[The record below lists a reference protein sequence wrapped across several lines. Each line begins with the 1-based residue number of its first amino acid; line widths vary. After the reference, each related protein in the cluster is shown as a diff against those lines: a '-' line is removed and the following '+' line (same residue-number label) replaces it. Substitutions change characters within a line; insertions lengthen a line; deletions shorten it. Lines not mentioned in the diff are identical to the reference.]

1 MPMNLLKI
9 VLLILFIPEILLIL
23 NFSKLRRLKKLM
35 PAYEAYIKNPSSWTF
50 HEKKCEVISLFKSAG
65 LKDPQLPLVQ
75 AVDPM
80 HVVRGNYSVF
90 DNITV
95 LKPEFINTM
104 HGLFLEAI
112 GVYKKRVNNSI
123 NPLYWLEVIFFFPE
137 KIINYF
143 GFNNGS
149 QTIVIVSKTFNAIYW
164 TVGIVITL
172 IKLIYLL

>member
-1 MPMNLLKI
+1 
-9 VLLILFIPEILLIL
+9 
-23 NFSKLRRLKKLM
+23 
-35 PAYEAYIKNPSSWTF
+35 
-50 HEKKCEVISLFKSAG
+50 
-65 LKDPQLPLVQ
+65 
-75 AVDPM
+75 
-80 HVVRGNYSVF
+80 
-90 DNITV
+90 
-95 LKPEFINTM
+95 M

-143 GFNNGS
+143 GLNNGS
-149 QTIVIVSKTFNAIYW
+149 QTIIIVSKTFNAIYW